1 MTTDTPTAR
10 RCTSSEHAD
19 PEAHPPRYLGN
30 NEEWGD
36 YDLCG
41 CCWGDATADECPGA
55 AVELSSSATPREQ
68 FRVELLLQ
76 LPAFAGQETTA
87 DASTLPSGSRLL
99 VEDLDYNQEALAAWI
114 LEQVDRL
121 VGLDAFSI
129 ATAEAEALEQA
140 QAEMIQ
146 LAGASSTFS
155 AMAEWHSF
163 LSKLHPIL
171 RRNMAIAEQ
180 WDLARTLEAEAAR
193 VQGVLLAL
201 IDRFPQLQ
209 AVLGDEVGRRAQGLV
224 GPAGN
229 DLSN

>member
-1 MTTDTPTAR
+1 MNDKTPA
-10 RCTSSEHAD
+10 
-19 PEAHPPRYLGN
+19 PEAVAP
-30 NEEWGD
+30 
-36 YDLCG
+36 
-41 CCWGDATADECPGA
+41 
-55 AVELSSSATPREQ
+55 SSSSTPREQ

-76 LPAFAGQETTA
+76 LPALALRVVPASEPAGQPSTEFPSLDLYDQVHPDHDY
-87 DASTLPSGSRLL
+87 DAA
-99 VEDLDYNQEALAAWI
+99 ALAAWV

-121 VGLDAFSI
+121 AGADAF
-129 ATAEAEALEQA
+129 ALAADQAEQLEQS

-146 LAGASSTFS
+146 LAGVSSTFS
-155 AMAEWHSF
+155 AMAEWHSY
-163 LSKLHPIL
+163 LSQLAPIL

-209 AVLGDEVGRRAQGLV
+209 AVLGDAVGQRAQGLQSV
-224 GPAGN
+224 AGN

>member
-1 MTTDTPTAR
+1 MTTEPTPVA
-10 RCTSSEHAD
+10 
-19 PEAHPPRYLGN
+19 P
-30 NEEWGD
+30 
-36 YDLCG
+36 
-41 CCWGDATADECPGA
+41 
-55 AVELSSSATPREQ
+55 SSSPTPREQ
-68 FRVELLLQ
+68 FRVDLLLH
-76 LPAFAGQETTA
+76 LPALGLRVQPAGSPAGQPSTEFPALDLYDQVLPDHDYDA
-87 DASTLPSGSRLL
+87 D
-99 VEDLDYNQEALAAWI
+99 ALAAWI
-114 LEQVDRL
+114 LESVDRL
-121 VGLDAFSI
+121 VGLDAFAI
-129 ATAEAEALEQA
+129 AATEAEALEQA

-201 IDRFPQLQ
+201 IERFPQLQ
-209 AVLGDEVGRRAQGLV
+209 AVLGEEVGRRAQGLQSV
-224 GPAGN
+224 AGN